1 MRPVREIDPE
11 FFAPDE
17 ALSPNVPLLDAWLNW
32 NVNAKPLAGKS
43 ALLVQHQL
51 SNQVPMLA
59 ALVQLGLNPARTWW
73 LDIPYTSHIEVR
85 DFASNMLG
93 VPRVQLLQSDFGVL
107 EPYAARQHARV
118 IKTLLAVS
126 QDSPGDLLV
135 LDDGAYVLEALVS
148 LAPSRRPKSVAIV
161 EQTTRGLIKIHANA
175 MLQRASLALPLV
187 NVAGSEPKRTL
198 EPPFIGM
205 AVCAALQPSLHRHF
219 GTRSPGRCLVLGYGA
234 IGEQVATFLR
244 YHFDISPERI
254 AVADPSA
261 ARTALAKQR
270 GFNLWDRKDFATCF
284 ELVIGCSGNASFGV
298 GDAVYLEDGA
308 LLASASSGAVEMSR
322 EEFIEWADASPSDD
336 IKILRD
342 GLDESDMHADI
353 RLQLVDRK
361 VTFVNGGFPVNFNG
375 RLTVC
380 PARYIQPTPT
390 MMVAATVQAALALTA
405 GMKGVLP
412 LDPVFCDW
420 IDPAFRQLLGANAS
434 WLLPVPESAW

>member
-17 ALSPNVPLLDAWLNW
+17 ALSPNVPLLDAWLKW

-51 SNQVPMLA
+51 SDQVPMLA

-73 LDIPYTSHIEVR
+73 LNIRTRRRQVR
-85 DFASNMLG
+85 DYARTCWACREFSYCGQTLAYLSPTPLGNMRGSSRPFWLCRRIRLG
-93 VPRVQLLQSDFGVL
+93 ICWCSTTAHMYWRRS
-107 EPYAARQHARV
+107 
-118 IKTLLAVS
+118 
-126 QDSPGDLLV
+126 
-135 LDDGAYVLEALVS
+135 
-148 LAPSRRPKSVAIV
+148 SRSAFPKAQVRGYL

-219 GTRSPGRCLVLGYGA
+219 GTRSPGRCLVFGYGA

-270 GFNLWDRKDFATCF
+270 GFNL
-284 ELVIGCSGNASFGV
+284 
-298 GDAVYLEDGA
+298 
-308 LLASASSGAVEMSR
+308 
-322 EEFIEWADASPSDD
+322 
-336 IKILRD
+336 
-342 GLDESDMHADI
+342 
-353 RLQLVDRK
+353 
-361 VTFVNGGFPVNFNG
+361 
-375 RLTVC
+375 
-380 PARYIQPTPT
+380 
-390 MMVAATVQAALALTA
+390 
-405 GMKGVLP
+405 
-412 LDPVFCDW
+412 
-420 IDPAFRQLLGANAS
+420 
-434 WLLPVPESAW
+434 